1 VAGSVAPLAF
11 IRTWYNSRV
20 SSYTSSGRLD
30 GQRQDSGVREGIESK
45 ARETDA
51 APGEFEIDE
60 PFSSL
65 LSTTREVLFSPQR
78 FFDELP
84 PYGPLGAPVL
94 YFLIS
99 LSITAV
105 INVVAS
111 LTFLAVPVGI
121 AIATG
126 SLDAGLLTRGL
137 TIFVFASLVAL
148 PILFVAG
155 FFASVLILH
164 AFIRLIAGRDQKG
177 LPATLRVSCYAVG
190 APVAVAWIPLAGIL
204 AVFYCFYLH
213 MTGLKRVHR
222 ISTARSLGPILILT
236 TLLLAV
242 AAVVAAYDYSMIR
255 EAMK

>member
-1 VAGSVAPLAF
+1 M
-11 IRTWYNSRV
+11 
-20 SSYTSSGRLD
+20 
-30 GQRQDSGVREGIESK
+30 REGIEST
-45 ARETDA
+45 AQGTNA
-51 APGEFEIDE
+51 SAGEFETNE

-65 LSTTREVLFSPQR
+65 LSTTRDVLFSPQH

-84 PYGPLGAPVL
+84 PDGPLGAPVL
-94 YFLIS
+94 YFLICS
-99 LSITAV
+99 SITAA

-121 AIATG
+121 AVAMG
-126 SLDAGLLTRGL
+126 SLDAGLLIRVL
-137 TIFVFASLVAL
+137 TIFVFASLVVL
-148 PILFVAG
+148 PALFVAG

-213 MTGLKRVHR
+213 STGLKRVHR
-222 ISTARSLGPILILT
+222 ISTSRSLGAILILT
-236 TLLLAV
+236 TLLLV
-242 AAVVAAYDYSMIR
+242 LAAVVTACDYSLIR
-255 EAMK
+255 EAMQ